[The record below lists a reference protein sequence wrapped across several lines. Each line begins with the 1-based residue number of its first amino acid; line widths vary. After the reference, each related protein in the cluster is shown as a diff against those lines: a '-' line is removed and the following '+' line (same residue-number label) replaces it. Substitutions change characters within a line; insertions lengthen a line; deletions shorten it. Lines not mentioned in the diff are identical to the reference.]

1 MGKLEIRPL
10 IGDARKVLNQ
20 HLVIKQIAVLRRLP
34 IPEILASGNFF
45 AALRQIIS
53 AVSSTPSR
61 FIIFGWFRE
70 ERGAI

>member
-10 IGDARKVLNQ
+10 IGDAHKVLNQ
-20 HLVIKQIAVLRRLP
+20 HLVIKQIVVLRRLP
-34 IPEILASGNFF
+34 IPEVLASGNFF
-45 AALRQIIS
+45 AALCQLIS

-61 FIIFGWFRE
+61 FIIFEWFRE